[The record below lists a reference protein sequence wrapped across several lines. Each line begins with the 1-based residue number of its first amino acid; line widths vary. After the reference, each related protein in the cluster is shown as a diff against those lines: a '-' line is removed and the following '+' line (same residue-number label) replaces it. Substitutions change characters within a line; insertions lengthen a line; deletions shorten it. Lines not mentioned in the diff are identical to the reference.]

1 MSCWN
6 RVSNDNFR
14 IPGVSLRHLKSALY
28 VAEYKNVTRAA
39 DKLNRSQTTITKAI
53 SELES
58 TLGARL
64 FDRAATGMMSTVYG
78 AALAR
83 RVRLVVD
90 EFDKAGKSYQ
100 EFKPGGRDYHS
111 IPVFSL
117 DISYKRLAAF
127 VALYEKR
134 NVTAAAQ
141 TLGISKTAVYNS
153 MRYLEELLELPLF
166 RSEPNGV
173 TPTGLAT
180 ILARHTKLA
189 FSQIHQAIDDIA
201 SLDGVTQGRVVIGT
215 LPYTRTYLTP
225 VAINRLLEK
234 YPQIDVVTREGPY
247 DVLESSLRSGDI
259 DFIVGAIRNVEN
271 RADIVTEK
279 LFEDRLSVIARKDH
293 PLAGRSRINFKDMQE
308 AQWVLPARGSP
319 SRQLFDETLSRHEM
333 LVPKHAVETSSLSM
347 VRGLLMDSDR
357 VALLSEHQIYY
368 DMQFGILDVLP
379 VVLEDTYRPIGLTL
393 RAHTQ
398 PSPAAELFLEYLRE
412 VSEEIHQQGTA

>member
-1 MSCWN
+1 M
-6 RVSNDNFR
+6 RNDNFR

-28 VAEYKNVTRAA
+28 VAECKNVTRAA
-39 DKLNRSQTTITKAI
+39 NKLNRSQTTITKAI
-53 SELES
+53 CELES
-58 TLGARL
+58 TLGTRL
-64 FDRAATGMMSTVYG
+64 FDRAATGMMPTVYG
-78 AALAR
+78 DALAR

-100 EFKPGGRDYHS
+100 ELKPGGRHYHS

-134 NVTAAAQ
+134 NVTVAAQ
-141 TLGISKTAVYNS
+141 TLGVSKTAVYNS
-153 MRYLEELLELPLF
+153 MRYLEDLLELPLF
-166 RSEPNGV
+166 QSELNGV
-173 TPTGLAT
+173 TPTELASV
-180 ILARHTKLA
+180 LVRHTKLA
-189 FSQIHQAIDDIA
+189 FSQIHHAIDDIA
-201 SLDGVTQGRVVIGT
+201 NLDGVTQGRVVIGT

-247 DVLESSLRSGDI
+247 DILESSLRTGDI
-259 DFIVGAIRNVEN
+259 DLIVGAIRNVED
-271 RADIVTEK
+271 RTDLVTEK

-293 PLAGRSRINFKDMQE
+293 PLAGRPGIDFKDMQD
-308 AQWVLPARGSP
+308 AHWVLPAMGCS
-319 SRQLFDETLSRHEM
+319 SRKLFDEALSRHEM
-333 LVPKHAVETSSLSM
+333 LMPEHVVEASSLSM

-357 VALLSEHQIYY
+357 VALLSKHQIYY

-379 VVLEDTYRPIGLTL
+379 VALEDTYRSIGVTQ

-398 PSPAAELFLEYLRE
+398 PSPAAELFLGYIRD
-412 VSEEIHQQGTA
+412 VSREIHSSI